1 MIWKILNRYTRSVMF
16 KVEAETMREALEK
29 KVRSGA
35 DLSNA
40 NLSGADLS
48 NAKLSS
54 AKLINADLSSA
65 NLINAKLIGADLSSA
80 DLSNAN
86 LSNAKL
92 NSAKLIGAKLI
103 GANLIGANLIG
114 AKLIGTNLTNTKLI
128 GLLRS
133 NSVHTL
139 LTVIDWGKLPDDLT
153 LEMMRHD
160 AESFGNKKMDIWV
173 KTDICPFNDSV
184 RDYLFIEDKALWV
197 PGSPQYRG
205 MALLQKLCKAKGY
218 NLTEEK
224 E

>member
-40 NLSGADLS
+40 NLSGADLI

-65 NLINAKLIGADLSSA
+65 
-80 DLSNAN
+80 
-86 LSNAKL
+86 
-92 NSAKLIGAKLI
+92 KLI
-103 GANLIGANLIG
+103 GANLIGADLSGADLINANLIG

>member
-40 NLSGADLS
+40 DLSGADLS

-80 DLSNAN
+80 DLSN
-86 LSNAKL
+86 
-92 NSAKLIGAKLI
+92 
-103 GANLIGANLIG
+103 ANLIG